1 MALSSTAQL
10 FIPLILQLIYLVV
23 FINLEGKM
31 KEILLLFP
39 VSTKYLFAPFSQLQA
54 CIHIELLKIG
64 LIREV
69 DASQ

>member
-1 MALSSTAQL
+1 MALSSIAQL

-39 VSTKYLFAPFSQLQA
+39 VAAKNLFAPFPQLQA
-54 CIHIELLKIG
+54 CIHCELLK
-64 LIREV
+64 
-69 DASQ
+69 

>member
-1 MALSSTAQL
+1 MALSSIAQL

-39 VSTKYLFAPFSQLQA
+39 VAAKYLFAPFAQLQA
-54 CIHIELLKIG
+54 CIHCELLK
-64 LIREV
+64 
-69 DASQ
+69 

>member
-1 MALSSTAQL
+1 MALSSIAQL

-39 VSTKYLFAPFSQLQA
+39 VAAKYLFVPFPQIQA
-54 CIHIELLKIG
+54 CIHDELLKVG

-69 DASQ
+69 DPSQ